1 MTETT
6 LDKICSAIDLITE
19 KKIQGLEFDRTIGAT
34 IINADNSK
42 DGEYTVSDGSSSFL
56 AYSENTNYKVDE
68 QVYVTVPNNNF
79 NEQK

>member
-19 KKIQGLEFDRTIGAT
+19 KKIQGLEFDRTISAT
-34 IINADNSK
+34 IINADNSN

-56 AYSENTNYKVDE
+56 AYSENTNYKVEE

>member
-19 KKIQGLEFDRTIGAT
+19 RKIQRLEFNRTISAT

-42 DGEYTVSDGSSSFL
+42 DGEYTLNDGSSSFL
-56 AYSENTNYKVDE
+56 AYSENTNYKVDD
-68 QVYVTVPNNNF
+68 QVYVTIPNNDF
-79 NEQK
+79 NGQK